1 MRRRRRPPMLRRSV
15 VPAGTLPRR
24 NPPPFPHLKS
34 IPKIFKS
41 NPRYPYTTLLLL
53 FPKTSLDSKN
63 EESFWE
69 GLRSQFHPKPLF
81 YRQAKGVFWG
91 RGVKIG
97 RETSCTARLLCPVLI
112 SRQMALQLI
121 SSFDSVLLLS
131 KVLGLCVRCH
141 LYLMF

>member
-1 MRRRRRPPMLRRSV
+1 MLRRSV

-41 NPRYPYTTLLLL
+41 NQRYPYTTLLLL

-81 YRQAKGVFWG
+81 YRQAKGGILGKRSKNRKRDVMY
-91 RGVKIG
+91 RTI
-97 RETSCTARLLCPVLI
+97 VLSGSDLEADGFI
-112 SRQMALQLI
+112 VN
-121 SSFDSVLLLS
+121 FE
-131 KVLGLCVRCH
+131 
-141 LYLMF
+141 F